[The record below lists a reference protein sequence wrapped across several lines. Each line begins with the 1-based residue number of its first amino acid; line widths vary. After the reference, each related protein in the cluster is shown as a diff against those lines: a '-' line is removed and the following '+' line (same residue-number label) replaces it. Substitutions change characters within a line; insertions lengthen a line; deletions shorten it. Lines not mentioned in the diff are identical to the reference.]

1 MANIVFLVAGVLCSA
16 LGAWLLYTGR
26 TRKRQRDLMES
37 TATSR
42 ISTLTEGPAEITGT
56 AKPTEEHGTAPAPFT
71 GEDCLVAEWEVEEWD
86 EDDDGG
92 RWWSKG
98 QGVDG
103 VPFLLED
110 DSGEVLVRPQ
120 GATTEIDRSD
130 RQTLE
135 VGSTDPQPETIQQ
148 FIARADTPGQ
158 PDRPLI
164 AALDWGTQEG
174 DRRYTQRLVRPGEQ
188 VYVYGTVQQ
197 KPEDEHV
204 WGGNVRNM
212 LIQKLP
218 EDATGEE
225 PLFLISDKS
234 EEELVADRSLAT
246 VRIVAGAVAGLL
258 GVAALVFGI
267 VG

>member
-1 MANIVFLVAGVLCSA
+1 MADIVFLVAGVLCSV
-16 LGAWLLYTGR
+16 LGAWLVSTGR
-26 TRKRQRDLMES
+26 TRKRERERMQS
-37 TATSR
+37 TPTSR
-42 ISTLTEGPAEITGT
+42 ISTLTEGPAEIVGT
-56 AKPTEEHGTAPAPFT
+56 AKPTKEHGTAPAPFT

-92 RWWSKG
+92 QWGSVG
-98 QGVDG
+98 EGVDG
-103 VPFLLED
+103 VPFLVED

-120 GATTEIDRSD
+120 GATLEIDRTD

-135 VGSTDPQPETIQQ
+135 VGSTDPQPDHVQA
-148 FIARADTPGQ
+148 FIDRTDTPGQ

-174 DRRYTQRLVRPGEQ
+174 DRRYTQRLLTPGEE

-197 KPEDEHV
+197 KPEDDHV
-204 WGGNVRNM
+204 WGGNVRNL

-218 EDATGEE
+218 ADATGEE

-234 EEELVADRSLAT
+234 EAELVAGRSLAA
-246 VRIVAGAVAGLL
+246 VWLAAGVLVGLAGLVLVAWGLL
-258 GVAALVFGI
+258 G
-267 VG
+267 